1 MIGSKVMALSNGYS
15 GLERRASSSPKSD
28 STSTSRKLASG
39 NSCKNLMAIKR
50 SDQKLRPLRTGTL
63 VWSDEPLP
71 HRKAIPHLLQGK

>member
-15 GLERRASSSPKSD
+15 SLERRASSSPKSD

-39 NSCKNLMAIKR
+39 NSCKILMAIKR
-50 SDQKLRPLRTGTL
+50 SDQKLRPLHTGTL
-63 VWSDEPLP
+63 VWSIEPLP